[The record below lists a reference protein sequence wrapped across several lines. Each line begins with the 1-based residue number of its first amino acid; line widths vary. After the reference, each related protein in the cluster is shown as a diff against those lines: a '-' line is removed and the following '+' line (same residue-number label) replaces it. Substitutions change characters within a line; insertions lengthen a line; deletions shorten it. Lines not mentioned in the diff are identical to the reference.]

1 MIDNYNQIIRNKRN
15 YQELKEIK
23 IFKPPPPQETIERPR
38 PPPLVLRAHHPP
50 SELLSF
56 SFWIME

>member
-23 IFKPPPPQETIERPR
+23 IFKPPPPQETIERKTEASSPCPQG
-38 PPPLVLRAHHPP
+38 PPPT
-50 SELLSF
+50 F
-56 SFWIME
+56 